1 MLASIGDKLSYEERS
16 LSLQM
21 VSQNEV
27 VLRVDNV
34 SLSFGA
40 VKALNGVSL
49 EVRRGELLAIIGP
62 NGAGKSCTLNV
73 VNGFY
78 RPQEGE
84 VYFEGRKITRLPPY
98 TIAERGISRTFQGIR
113 LYAGLSVVDNIM
125 AGRHIHLKSGMVSS
139 AIYVGWAQK
148 EDIEHRKE
156 VEWLID
162 FLEIASV
169 RDHIVGSL
177 PYGLQKRVDLGR
189 ALALEPKL
197 LLLDEPMAGMNRDE
211 KEDMARF
218 ILDVIEMR
226 GVTVIFVEHD
236 MGLVMDIAHRVI
248 VLDYGNKI
256 AEGPPEEI
264 RNNDRVIKAYLGRPK
279 EA

>member
-1 MLASIGDKLSYEERS
+1 MG
-16 LSLQM
+16 
-21 VSQNEV
+21 SQDEV
-27 VLRVDNV
+27 ALRVDNV
-34 SLSFGA
+34 FLTFGA
-40 VKALNGVSL
+40 VNALDGISL
-49 EVRRGELLAIIGP
+49 EVKRGELLAIIGP
-62 NGAGKSCTLNV
+62 NGAGKSCMLNV
-73 VNGFY
+73 LNGFY
-78 RPQEGE
+78 RPQKGE
-84 VYFEGRKITRLPPY
+84 VYFEGKKITHLPPY
-98 TIAERGISRTFQGIR
+98 KIAERGISRTFQGIR

-156 VEWLID
+156 VEWFID

-218 ILDVIEMR
+218 ILDVIEIK
-226 GVTVIFVEHD
+226 GITVIFVEHD
-236 MGLVMDIAHRVI
+236 MGLVMDIADRVI
-248 VLDYGNKI
+248 VFDYGHKI

-264 RNNDRVIKAYLGRPK
+264 RHNDRVIKAYLGRPK

>member
-1 MLASIGDKLSYEERS
+1 
-16 LSLQM
+16 M
-21 VSQNEV
+21 VSQDEV
-27 VLRVDNV
+27 QLRVDNV
-34 SLSFGA
+34 RLSFGA
-40 VKALNGVSL
+40 VQALDGVSL

-62 NGAGKSCTLNV
+62 NGAGKTCMFNV

-78 RPQEGE
+78 RPQGGD

-98 TIAERGISRTFQGIR
+98 KIAELGISRTFQGIR

-125 AGRHIHLKSGMVSS
+125 AGRHIHLKSGMVSN
-139 AIYVGWAQK
+139 AIYVGWAQR
-148 EDIEHRKE
+148 EELEHRKA

-189 ALALEPKL
+189 ALALEPRL
-197 LLLDEPMAGMNRDE
+197 LLLDEPMAGMSREE

-218 ILDVIEMR
+218 ILDVAEMR
-226 GVTVIFVEHD
+226 GITVIFVEHD

-248 VLDYGNKI
+248 VFDYGHKI
-256 AEGPPEEI
+256 AEGGPEEI
-264 RNNDRVIKAYLGRPK
+264 RHNDRVIKAYLGRPK

>member
-1 MLASIGDKLSYEERS
+1 MVRQDEVQLRIDK
-16 LSLQM
+16 
-21 VSQNEV
+21 VF
-27 VLRVDNV
+27 
-34 SLSFGA
+34 LSFGA
-40 VKALNGVSL
+40 VKALDGVSL

-62 NGAGKSCTLNV
+62 NGAGKSCMFNV

-98 TIAERGISRTFQGIR
+98 KIAELGISRTFQGIR

-125 AGRHIHLKSGMVSS
+125 AGRHIHLKSGMVSN
-139 AIYVGWAQK
+139 AIYVGWAQR
-148 EDIEHRKE
+148 EDLEHRKS

-189 ALALEPKL
+189 ALALEPRL

-218 ILDVIEMR
+218 ILDVAEMR
-226 GVTVIFVEHD
+226 GITVILVEHD

-248 VLDYGNKI
+248 VFDYGHKI

-264 RNNDRVIKAYLGRPK
+264 RHNEQVIKAYLGRPK

>member
-1 MLASIGDKLSYEERS
+1 
-16 LSLQM
+16 M
-21 VSQNEV
+21 VSQDEV
-27 VLRVDNV
+27 QLRADNV
-34 SLSFGA
+34 FLSFGA
-40 VKALNGVSL
+40 VKALDGVSL

-62 NGAGKSCTLNV
+62 NGAGKTCMFNV

-78 RPQEGE
+78 RPQGGD
-84 VYFEGRKITRLPPY
+84 VYFEGRNITRLPPY
-98 TIAERGISRTFQGIR
+98 KIAELGISRTFQGIR

-139 AIYVGWAQK
+139 AIYVGWAQR
-148 EDIEHRKE
+148 EELEHRKA

-189 ALALEPKL
+189 ALALEPRL
-197 LLLDEPMAGMNRDE
+197 LLLDEPMAGMSRDE

-218 ILDVIEMR
+218 ILDVAEMR
-226 GVTVIFVEHD
+226 GITPIFVEHD
-236 MGLVMDIAHRVI
+236 MGLVMDIAQRVI
-248 VLDYGNKI
+248 VFDYGHKI
-256 AEGPPEEI
+256 AEGRPEEI
-264 RNNDRVIKAYLGRPK
+264 RHNDRVIKAYLGRPK

>member
-1 MLASIGDKLSYEERS
+1 
-16 LSLQM
+16 M

-27 VLRVDNV
+27 QLRVDNV

-40 VKALNGVSL
+40 VKALDRVSL
-49 EVRRGELLAIIGP
+49 EVRRGEFLAIIGP
-62 NGAGKSCTLNV
+62 NGAGKTCMFNV

-84 VYFEGRKITRLPPY
+84 VYFEGKRITRLPPY
-98 TIAERGISRTFQGIR
+98 KIAELGISRAFQGIR

-139 AIYVGWAQK
+139 AIYVGWAQR
-148 EDIEHRKE
+148 EDLEHRKT

-162 FLEIASV
+162 FLEITSV

-189 ALALEPKL
+189 ALALEPRL
-197 LLLDEPMAGMNRDE
+197 LLLDEPTAGMSRDE
-211 KEDMARF
+211 KEDMVRF
-218 ILDVIEMR
+218 ILDVVEMR
-226 GVTVIFVEHD
+226 GITVILVEHD
-236 MGLVMDIAHRVI
+236 MGLVMDIADRVI
-248 VLDYGNKI
+248 VFDYGHKI
-256 AEGPPEEI
+256 AEGRPEEI
-264 RNNDRVIKAYLGRPK
+264 RHNEQVIKAYLGRPK